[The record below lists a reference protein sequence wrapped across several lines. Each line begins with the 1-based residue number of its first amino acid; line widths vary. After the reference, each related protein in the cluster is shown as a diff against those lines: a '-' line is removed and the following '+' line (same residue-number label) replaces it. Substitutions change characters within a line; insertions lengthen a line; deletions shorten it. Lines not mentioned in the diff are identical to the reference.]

1 MKGIVFNLLQ
11 EVVSREYGEDTWDS
25 LLDAAGVEGAYTAV
39 GSYPDEDL
47 ANLVGAASSALGLP
61 EDEIVR
67 WFGRSALPLLYDK
80 YPELFDGYDSA
91 IPFVLTLNEV
101 IHPEVR
107 KLFPGAY
114 VPEFEYGT
122 DKTSEGELALSYVSR
137 RRLCSFAEGL
147 LEGAAAHY
155 GETVIVVHEKCMKRG
170 DDNCVLLCSF
180 SSKSQE
186 QNAAAAH

>member
-25 LLDAAGVEGAYTAV
+25 LLESASLDGAYTAV

-47 ANLVGAASSALGLP
+47 TAIVNAASAALGLSG
-61 EDEIVR
+61 DEIVR
-67 WFGRSALPLLYDK
+67 WYGRKALPLLYDK
-80 YPELFDGYDSA
+80 YPQFFDVHESS

-114 VPEFEYGT
+114 VPEFEFGAE
-122 DKTSEGELALSYVSR
+122 KTSEGELVLSYVSR

-147 LEGAAAHY
+147 LEGAADHF
-155 GETVIVVHEKCMKRG
+155 GETVDVVHTECMKRG
-170 DDNCVLLCSF
+170 DEKCVLVCTFAST
-180 SSKSQE
+180 SEE
-186 QNAAAAH
+186 QSATAG

>member
-11 EVVSREYGEDTWDS
+11 EVVSREHGEDTWDS
-25 LLDAAGVEGAYTAV
+25 LLETAGLEGAYTAV

-47 ANLVGAASSALGLP
+47 ATLVSTAAAALGLT
-61 EDEIVR
+61 EDDIVR
-67 WFGRSALPLLYDK
+67 WFGRKAQPLLYDK
-80 YPELFDGYDSA
+80 YPQFFEGHESA

-114 VPEFEYGT
+114 VPEFEFGVE
-122 DKTSEGELALSYVSR
+122 KTSQGQLVLSYVSR

-147 LEGAAAHY
+147 LEGAADHY
-155 GETVIVVHEKCMKRG
+155 GEVVDVVHEKCMKRG
-170 DDNCVLLCSF
+170 DEKCVLVCTF
-180 SSKSQE
+180 TKENRE
-186 QNAAAAH
+186 QDAAAG

>member
-25 LLDAAGVEGAYTAV
+25 LLESAGLEGAYTAV

-47 ANLVGAASSALGLP
+47 AALVSAAASALGLT
-61 EDEIVR
+61 EDDIVR
-67 WFGRSALPLLYDK
+67 WFGRKAQPLLYDK
-80 YPELFDGYDSA
+80 YPQFFDGHESA

-114 VPEFEYGT
+114 VPEFEFGVE
-122 DKTSEGELALSYVSR
+122 KTSEGELVLSYASR

-147 LEGAAAHY
+147 LEGAADHF
-155 GETVIVVHEKCMKRG
+155 GEIVDVVHQECMKRG
-170 DDNCVLLCSF
+170 DDQCVLVCTFTKQSG
-180 SSKSQE
+180 E
-186 QNAAAAH
+186 QNAGSR